1 MMKITVFTPTYNRA
15 YCLHLGYEAL
25 KRQTNRDF
33 KWLIIDDGS
42 TDNTKEL
49 VDTWIAEGLIGI
61 EYHYQENG
69 GMHAGYNTAYD
80 LITTEL
86 NVCVDSDDYLTDD
99 AIEKILRFWEANRNE
114 KYAGIVGLDATKD
127 GGVLWNQFPRELK
140 STTLEDL
147 AYKHKLPGDRKL
159 VYRTEVVKKYG
170 KYPAYKG
177 ESFVPLHTLFLQI
190 DKDYEL
196 LCLNEV
202 LCIVEYMEDGSTRNI
217 FRQYKRHPKG
227 FRYSRVIE
235 IKYSSYRIVKLK
247 AIIHLISCNLLLKD
261 YRFFEDNDCKASTL
275 LLLPFGFL
283 LNLYVNYKNRSRQS
297 C

>member
-1 MMKITVFTPTYNRA
+1 MKMITVFTPTYNRG

-25 KRQTNRDF
+25 KRQTNRNF

-49 VDTWIAEGLIGI
+49 IDTWIAESAFEI

-69 GMHAGYNTAYD
+69 GMHAGYNTAYE
-80 LITTEL
+80 LIETEL

-99 AIEKILRFWEANRNE
+99 AIEKILRFWERNRNE

-127 GGVLWNQFPRELK
+127 GAVLWQRFPKELN
-140 STTLEDL
+140 SVTLEDL

-159 VYRTEVVKKYG
+159 IYRTEVVKEYG
-170 KYPAYKG
+170 KYPTYKG
-177 ESFVPLHTLFLQI
+177 ESFVPLSTLFLQI
-190 DKDYEL
+190 DKDYEM

-217 FRQYKRHPKG
+217 FRQYKRHAKG
-227 FRYSRVIE
+227 FRYSRIIE
-235 IKYSSYRIVKLK
+235 MKYSSYSIVKIK
-247 AIIHLISCNLLLKD
+247 AIVHFISCNMFLKD
-261 YRFFEDNDCKASTL
+261 YRFFKDNECKKLTF

-283 LNLYVNYKNRSRQS
+283 LHLYVQYKNRPPHS